1 MILVTG
7 ATGLYGKTA
16 IQHLLKKGV
25 KPEDIAA
32 LIRDEAKSTDLRE
45 LGIGIRAGNYDD
57 IKSLQAAF
65 TGVDKLLFVSG
76 SEIEQRTEQHKNVV
90 DAAVHASVPH
100 IIYTSF
106 YRNTDEGVS
115 PIGAIGQSH
124 IDTESFIRASGLTYT
139 ILQNALYAEI
149 LPMFIGE
156 HFLENGIFLP
166 AGNSGVPVAERNE
179 MAEAAAAVLTSSG
192 HENKL
197 YRTVNTANFTFFD
210 IADSLSKLLN
220 TTIAYQNPITET
232 FIAVL
237 QSKGLPQA
245 AIDGILLWVNA
256 IRDGYFE
263 SDSSD
268 LELLLGRKPADLD
281 SMLAKLYSK

>member
-7 ATGLYGKTA
+7 ATGLYGKAA

-25 KPEDIAA
+25 KPEDITA
-32 LIRDEAKSTDLRE
+32 LVRDEAKSTDLRE
-45 LGIGIRAGNYDD
+45 LGIGIRVGNYDD
-57 IKSLQAAF
+57 IQSLKKAF

-76 SEIEQRTEQHKNVV
+76 SEVERRTEQHKNVV
-90 DAAVHASVPH
+90 DAAVHAAVPYLV
-100 IIYTSF
+100 YTSF
-106 YRNTDEGVS
+106 YRKSDEEVS
-115 PIGAIGQSH
+115 PIGVIGQSH
-124 IDTESFIRASGLTYT
+124 IDTENFIRNSGIAYT

-149 LPMFIGE
+149 LPMFTGE
-156 HFLENGIFLP
+156 HFLESGIFLP
-166 AGNSGVPVAERNE
+166 AGSCGVPVAERNE
-179 MAEAAAAVLTSSG
+179 MAEAAAAVITSSG

-197 YRTVNTANFTFFD
+197 YRTVNTVNFTFFD

-220 TTIAYQNPITET
+220 TTITYKNPTTES

-237 QSKGLPQA
+237 QSNGLPQA

-268 LELLLGRKPADLD
+268 LELLLGRKPAGLD
-281 SMLAKLYSK
+281 SMLTKLYSK